1 MAVIVATGLVTNVA
15 MWYVYRKMDEVKAG
29 VVYRRR
35 KARCVLPLSSAP
47 LRLWTLLTSCSCYA
61 LCTLSHAHTA
71 HAQSLV
77 VGNLEFAAARL
88 GAPAPRN
95 HTTCMHLHRF
105 LGPTTTTHLQPH
117 RFASPQIL
125 APHYTAP
132 HRTAKPTPRST
143 SRRPDKRRCS
153 PPRQGTPAP
162 RTAPFPLAP
171 TKPSTQTS
179 SARLTVTSRVSA
191 WTPSRLTLTALLLTR
206 IWKSARARTRSG
218 ARGTPWLARL
228 RARLWR
234 GAPSWAG
241 EMHGRG
247 DESRVCPSGVG
258 GPLATC
264 CNCNSRRPWSFFRG
278 ALREDNEVGWI
289 GCASASCAAPMVIG
303 C

>member
-1 MAVIVATGLVTNVA
+1 MKKGRIIKVAVIVATGLVTNVA

-179 SARLTVTSRVSA
+179 SARQTPRVSA
-191 WTPSRLTLTALLLTR
+191 WAPSRPMPTVAALPLTR
-206 IWKSARARTRSG
+206 TWMSTRARTQTRTRSG
-218 ARGTPWLARL
+218 ARGTLWLARL
-228 RARLWR
+228 RLRLRLRR
-234 GAPSWAG
+234 GAPSGGWG
-241 EMHGRG
+241 MRGRPGG
-247 DESRVCPSGVG
+247 D
-258 GPLATC
+258 
-264 CNCNSRRPWSFFRG
+264 
-278 ALREDNEVGWI
+278 DH
-289 GCASASCAAPMVIG
+289 
-303 C
+303 